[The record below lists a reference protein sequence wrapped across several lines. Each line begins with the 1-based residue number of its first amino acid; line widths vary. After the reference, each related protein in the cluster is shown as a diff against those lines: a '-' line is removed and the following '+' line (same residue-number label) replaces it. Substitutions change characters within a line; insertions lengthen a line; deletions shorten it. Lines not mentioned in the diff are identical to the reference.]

1 MSNVRPDTPSQ
12 SQPASG
18 PSNTNAA
25 SSNAQKADTIAYHF
39 YTKLFY
45 VVQQARGTSDTRTTA
60 TATGTPAGSTLTP
73 APPVASGAS
82 AGAGGG
88 AGGGGGVSSSGTI
101 KTDKWFNLETPDYSD
116 LFTKEAREP
125 YKSLSSYQQPQ
136 PQPQS
141 SSSRIPIPPSIPIAI
156 PPLEIQVLL
165 SIPDLTLTPNQVLV
179 SISPDSSRIRI
190 EPTPR
195 YILLES
201 WVLAFSSSSF
211 DGSSASSSADSSGE
225 VSLPT
230 IYKHGIPLFRS
241 LYSLLRV
248 LPAWRMFKRLRR
260 RPGMTGAGAAATAAG
275 GGGGAANNTG
285 MGILLRVRG
294 APASGSTIDER
305 DILLFGTF
313 YKISYIYIHVTDHT
327 SPLLHFFVLYR
338 PTTIALI
345 PTPPHQITPLPVHPS
360 PARRALFEGNVPVH
374 AEFPA
379 GRSGEPVELK
389 VLESG

>member
-18 PSNTNAA
+18 PSNANANTT

-60 TATGTPAGSTLTP
+60 GTPAGSTLTP
-73 APPVASGAS
+73 GPPAASGAG
-82 AGAGGG
+82 AGAGTSS
-88 AGGGGGVSSSGTI
+88 GVSSSGTI

-136 PQPQS
+136 S
-141 SSSRIPIPPSIPIAI
+141 SSSRIPIPPSIPIPI

-201 WVLAFSSSSF
+201 WVLAFSSSF
-211 DGSSASSSADSSGE
+211 DGSSASSSSADSSGE

-260 RPGMTGAGAAATAAG
+260 RPGMIGVAG
-275 GGGGAANNTG
+275 GGGAGAGGAGGPANNAG

-313 YKISYIYIHVTDHT
+313 YKISHIHTH
-327 SPLLHFFVLYR
+327 Y
-338 PTTIALI
+338 
-345 PTPPHQITPLPVHPS
+345 
-360 PARRALFEGNVPVH
+360 
-374 AEFPA
+374 
-379 GRSGEPVELK
+379 
-389 VLESG
+389 